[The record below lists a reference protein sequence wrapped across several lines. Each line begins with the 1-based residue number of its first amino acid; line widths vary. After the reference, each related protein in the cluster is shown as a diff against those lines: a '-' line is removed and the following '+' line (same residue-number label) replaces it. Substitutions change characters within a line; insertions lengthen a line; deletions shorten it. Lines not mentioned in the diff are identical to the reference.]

1 MCVSRRVER
10 IRGKVGAGL
19 GIIKLFVESRVAMD
33 GDEFVWPLI
42 IHNGLHHS
50 LVSGGNGG

>member
-1 MCVSRRVER
+1 MER

-19 GIIKLFVESRVAMD
+19 GIMKLFVDSRVAMD

-50 LVSGGNGG
+50 LVSGGNVG